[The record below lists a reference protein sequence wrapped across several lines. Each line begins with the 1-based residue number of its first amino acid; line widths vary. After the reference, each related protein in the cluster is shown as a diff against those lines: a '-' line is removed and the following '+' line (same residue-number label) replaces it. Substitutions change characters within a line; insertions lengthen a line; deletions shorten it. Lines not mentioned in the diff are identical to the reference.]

1 MYGNFLIFLIYI
13 LPTKK
18 NNTGFPDLFFKYVML
33 TVDDFPGLLKFPDCD
48 RTPLYHDTKFTN
60 QENLGGNISDKNG
73 PTYIYISKLIYRQ
86 NLGGNISDKNGPTY
100 IPKYEVYI
108 YISRRPRWLG
118 RLFSC
123 LLKSISRVQFS
134 PSAHIRRDFFFH
146 KKMISGKRE
155 SVS

>member
-18 NNTGFPDLFFKYVML
+18 NNTGFPDLFSKYVML

-73 PTYIYISKLIYRQ
+73 PTYIYIFRSLYIDKIWGEISPIRTALHIYR
-86 NLGGNISDKNGPTY
+86 STK
-100 IPKYEVYI
+100 YI